1 MRIATFFAAVVT
13 ALALALPAGAAQL
26 SLNEIS
32 AYLNQLKSAKGSF
45 TQINGDGT
53 ISTGTI
59 YIQRPGKV
67 RFDYNPPEQA
77 LVMANRGT
85 VVVFDRKVNAAPET
99 YPLSQ
104 TPLSIILA
112 QNVNLGRAN
121 MVTNKQYDGT
131 ATIVTAQDPQHPEY
145 GNIQM
150 KFTDNPV
157 ELRQWV
163 INDNDGTSTTVV
175 LGGLQSAQI
184 PFRYFN
190 IDAEMSKRD

>member
-1 MRIATFFAAVVT
+1 MRFASLLAALV
-13 ALALALPAGAAQL
+13 LALAAALPASAAQL
-26 SLNEIS
+26 SLNQIS
-32 AYLNQLKSAKGSF
+32 AYLNQLKSAQGSF
-45 TQINGDGT
+45 TQVNNDGT
-53 ISTGTI
+53 MSTGTV

-85 VVVFDRKVNAAPET
+85 VVVFDRKVNATPET

-104 TPLSIILA
+104 TPLSIILDA
-112 QNVNLGRAN
+112 NVNLGRAG
-121 MVTNKQYDGT
+121 MVTGHQYDGT
-131 ATIVTAQDPQHPEY
+131 ATIVTAQDPRHPEY
-145 GNIQM
+145 GSIQM

-163 INDNDGTSTTVV
+163 IRDKNGQATTVV
-175 LGGLQSAQI
+175 LGGLEQKQI

-190 IDAEMSKRD
+190 IDAEIANRD